1 MWEQTI
7 CVTNRHLAAHPYL
20 TQLERAIARE
30 PHALILRE
38 KDISEEAYRG
48 LLEKVKDMCEGT
60 EVLLIPHTYLDAALD
75 CGIHHIHLPMRK
87 FLALTDEQRAAFD
100 MIGVSTH
107 TVEEA
112 IAAEKL
118 GADYVITSHIFPTD
132 CKMGVPPRGL
142 THLHDVCEAVSIP
155 VYALGG
161 IHPDNADLCFEQG
174 AAGVAMMS
182 EYMRL

>member
-1 MWEQTI
+1 
-7 CVTNRHLAAHPYL
+7 
-20 TQLERAIARE
+20 
-30 PHALILRE
+30 
-38 KDISEEAYRG
+38 
-48 LLEKVKDMCEGT
+48 
-60 EVLLIPHTYLDAALD
+60 
-75 CGIHHIHLPMRK
+75 MRK